1 MSPVLVALALAAS
14 PAAPAD
20 PCANAA
26 TTLDIN
32 ACLAGQAQ
40 SVEADLNRY
49 YSVAV
54 RRLRAEKGDSETKV
68 LPQLIKAEK
77 AWLAYRDAE
86 CGAVETYWEGG
97 TIRTSMALTCRISLT
112 RLRIFSIW
120 RDWLTYMDSTPPDLP
135 RPDLGPVLREGAR

>member
-1 MSPVLVALALAAS
+1 MTPLLVALAVSAQT
-14 PAAPAD
+14 D

-26 TTLDIN
+26 TTPDIN

-49 YSVAV
+49 YGVAV

-68 LPQLIKAEK
+68 LPQLIRAEK

-86 CGAVETYWEGG
+86 CGAVEANWEGG

-112 RLRIFSIW
+112 RMRIFSIW
-120 RDWLTYMDSTPPDLP
+120 RDWLTNMDSTPPDLP